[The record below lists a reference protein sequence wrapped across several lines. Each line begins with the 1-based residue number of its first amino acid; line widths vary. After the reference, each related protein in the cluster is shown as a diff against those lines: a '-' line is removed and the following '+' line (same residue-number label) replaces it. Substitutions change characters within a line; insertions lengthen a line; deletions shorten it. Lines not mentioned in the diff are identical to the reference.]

1 MLASSR
7 GFRPL
12 AERLAKTAALCG
24 TLPWGLIH
32 GAGDRVNL
40 YSYRDDLGSGSI
52 DVDYFRH
59 FYRN

>member
-1 MLASSR
+1 
-7 GFRPL
+7 
-12 AERLAKTAALCG
+12 
-24 TLPWGLIH
+24 
-32 GAGDRVNL
+32 VNL